1 MLRHSPPFVCRSG
14 DAARCIS
21 APGRNE
27 AGVGQR
33 RGVLRSGAVVFA
45 SAWLA
50 IGCGVDSRDVAVS
63 GAGAGGDV
71 AAAGSG
77 GAGGSSD
84 MNAVFNPDG
93 GIANGGEGGPC
104 DAGFTC
110 SGARL
115 LECDAGRFVER
126 EVCALGCVS
135 TASGASCSG
144 GCAPSTRSCL
154 AGDVPALCDE
164 GGAMQ
169 AAEPCG
175 GATPRCVEGAC
186 VPCRG
191 GDRRCATGVP
201 EVCSES
207 GSWVAEAACSGATPV
222 CLPETG
228 TCAPCLAGEQRAC
241 DPGAGVCTQG
251 TQTCELVSGSS
262 TEARFGACVASAASD
277 DTPCDDGDARTV
289 RDTCQQA
296 TCAGAVAGQLA
307 TGPRMSC
314 AIRGAGAVY
323 CWGDL
328 SNAIAGLG
336 AAPPTLIELPL
347 PATSL
352 SVGDTH
358 ACAVLDDDSVRC
370 WGANGLGTLGNGTDQ
385 PVTGTALVTLSGVR
399 QVAAGS
405 AHTAAVTDDGFVVL
419 WGDYTRALG
428 QTELFGP
435 VAPEPDSGVVASPF
449 QIAELGQVAQL
460 GLGFRHVCAALG
472 SGQVVCWGRNDFS
485 QLGRASSGAD
495 DARAFTALV
504 PNIDDAVAVA
514 SGDSYSCALREI
526 GAVVCWGS
534 LFTSD
539 LTDTLNLEPAEVPE
553 LTGAVQLSVG
563 ASSACAL
570 RSDGTVACW
579 GGNASGELGTGSFNG
594 TLIPQTV
601 VELDGSPLR
610 DIVLLSTTG
619 ANGGRSMCARR
630 RSGAIACWGANDAR
644 QLSDGTATNRSR
656 PVDVQDLPD

>member
-1 MLRHSPPFVCRSG
+1 MRSSRG
-14 DAARCIS
+14 ALIV
-21 APGRNE
+21 
-27 AGVGQR
+27 AGV
-33 RGVLRSGAVVFA
+33 
-45 SAWLA
+45 WLA
-50 IGCGVDSRDVAVS
+50 IGCGVDSREVVAS
-63 GAGAGGDV
+63 SAGAAGNAASFGDAGAGGSRDMSV
-71 AAAGSG
+71 ALG
-77 GAGGSSD
+77 
-84 MNAVFNPDG
+84 PDG
-93 GIANGGEGGPC
+93 GLASDTEGAPC
-104 DAGFTC
+104 DGGFAC
-110 SGARL
+110 SGDRL
-115 LECDAGRFVER
+115 LQCDAGRFIER

-135 TASGASCSG
+135 TASGASCNG

-154 AGDVPALCDE
+154 PGDVPAVCDE
-164 GGAMQ
+164 GGVLQPGDA
-169 AAEPCG
+169 CG
-175 GATPRCVEGAC
+175 ASTPRCVDGAC
-186 VPCRG
+186 VPCRQG
-191 GDRRCATGVP
+191 ERRCAAGAP
-201 EVCSES
+201 EACSES
-207 GSWVAEAACSGATPV
+207 GSWLAEAACSGETPV
-222 CLPETG
+222 CLPEAG
-228 TCAPCLAGEQRAC
+228 TCAPCLPGEQRAC
-241 DPGAGVCTQG
+241 DPGAGACTQG
-251 TQTCELVSGSS
+251 TQTCELASAGAES
-262 TEARFGACVASAASD
+262 RFGACVASAASD

-289 RDTCQQA
+289 RDTCQQGA
-296 TCAGAVAGQLA
+296 CSGAVAGQLA

-314 AIRGAGAVY
+314 AIRSAGAVY

-328 SNAIAGLG
+328 SNAIPGLSP
-336 AAPPTLIELPL
+336 APPTLIELPL
-347 PATSL
+347 PAISL

-358 ACAVLDDDSVRC
+358 ACAVLGDDSVRC

-385 PVTGTALVTLSGVR
+385 PVTGTALVALPGVR

-405 AHTAAVTDDGFVVL
+405 AHTAAVTDDGSVFL

-435 VAPEPDSGVVASPF
+435 VAPAPDGGVVTAPL
-449 QIAELGQVAQL
+449 QVAELGQVTRV

-485 QLGRASSGAD
+485 QLGRDSTGSD
-495 DARAFTALV
+495 DAQAFTTLV

-514 SGDSYSCALREI
+514 SGDSYSCALRES

-539 LTDTLNLEPAEVPE
+539 LANTLNLAPAEVPE
-553 LTGAVQLSVG
+553 LSAAVQLSVG
-563 ASSACAL
+563 SSSACAL

-610 DIVLLSTTG
+610 DIVLLGTTG

-630 RSGAIACWGANDAR
+630 RSGAVACWGANDAR
-644 QLSDGTATNRSR
+644 QLADGTSTNRSR